1 MGGMS
6 RWLGRRS
13 VRLSAFISW
22 SVAVVAAAVL
32 ADSWVVVGA
41 VIGVGYCAGLAYFA
55 ASRRWWSVTG
65 LVIAAVCPVV
75 IGVTMGSGHSVLERR
90 VGFAA
95 TVVLILC
102 SMIAMRA
109 GGRQGRL
116 SSGGQS
122 GG

>member
-13 VRLSAFISW
+13 VRLSAFMSW
-22 SVAVVAAAVL
+22 LVAVVAVAVL

-55 ASRRWWSVTG
+55 ASRRWWRVTG
-65 LVIAAVCPVV
+65 LVIAGVCPVV
-75 IGVTMGSGHSVLERR
+75 VSVTRGSSHSVLEHH

-95 TVVLILC
+95 TMVLLSC
-102 SMIAMRA
+102 ALIAMGA
-109 GGRQGRL
+109 GR
-116 SSGGQS
+116 
-122 GG
+122 